1 MMNRIGIDNT
11 LDWERIR
18 HLFKIGIFA
27 ALLVLIGDFLLGW
40 GTADESLTGIEGYFS
55 RYLTVSDVRIFWSA
69 LLGLVGIPL
78 ECLSYFGVYR
88 LIAAKSEKYAHAYR
102 SGIFG
107 MMIFGAPVHV
117 LCCAA
122 IFHFKALYA
131 IAPAYAA
138 DRAVRFALYFLMPAA
153 AVMAVFFFLLAIVQ
167 IIAFLK
173 GATPLPERCAVFF
186 RIDWICCDR
195 CGKAFREQSH
205 CLCHIYRLDQL
216 RKSLVVWRIAGCFLL
231 ARGGN
236 KSCSGIMW
244 LAFTIFLSTSSTGK
258 PTRHFAALLRIL

>member
-173 GATPLPERCAVFF
+173 GATPLPERCAVFSVLIGF
-186 RIDWICCDR
+186 AVIAVARLFGNNPTAYAISTGWI
-195 CGKAFREQSH
+195 
-205 CLCHIYRLDQL
+205 
-216 RKSLVVWRIAGCFLL
+216 SLGNLWSFGGLL
-231 ARGGN
+231 AASYRQGG
-236 KSCSGIMW
+236 K
-244 LAFTIFLSTSSTGK
+244 
-258 PTRHFAALLRIL
+258 